1 MKVLGRLLGGLLLLC
16 GATYAQANIIF
27 DASPSG
33 TGNNVLFNQQP
44 NDQTGNPVF
53 GNINV
58 TGNPAVRFSS
68 TENLITP
75 SAGQAR
81 VQAVDGGLNFL
92 DVSLAAAGTGFDSAV
107 FNLNS
112 PNGQPGTATITAFD
126 QFGQSQIFSLALG
139 NGQNFF
145 TLTTPDAQFITDVQ
159 ISSTV
164 GLTDVRQVRLG
175 AVQAVPG
182 PIVGAG
188 LPGLILASGGL
199 LALARRRRKHSNIL
213 QESA

>member
-1 MKVLGRLLGGLLLLC
+1 MKVYARLLGGVLLLC
-16 GATYAQANIIF
+16 GASYAQADIIF
-27 DASPSG
+27 TLGNSG
-33 TGNNVLFNQQP
+33 GGAVDNVVFNQQP

-58 TGNPAVRFSS
+58 TGNPVVVLRGNE
-68 TENLITP
+68 TLTTP

-81 VQAVDGGLNFL
+81 VEAVDGGLNFL
-92 DVSLAAAGTGFDSAV
+92 DVSLQAPGTGFDSAV

-112 PNGQPGTATITAFD
+112 PNGTIGTATITAFN
-126 QFGQSQIFSLALG
+126 QFGQNEVFTLNLG

-145 TLTTPDAQFITDVQ
+145 TLTTDAAQFITDVR

-164 GLTDVRQVRLG
+164 GLTDVRQIRLG
-175 AVQAVPG
+175 PVQAAPVPG

-188 LPGLILASGGL
+188 LPGLIAAAGGL
-199 LALARRRRKHSNIL
+199 LVLARRRRKV
-213 QESA
+213 SA